1 MTSVTVHVSNIAP
14 STTEAEVS
22 SFFSFC
28 GNITALTL
36 TPASGA
42 PGAPQSATI
51 TFSTPAAAST
61 AVLLDGTALNKE
73 TPPLHVTVAPSID
86 EIAGS
91 HVADHDP
98 ADHPGDS
105 DVPQDAKPRSAVLAE
120 YLANGYVIGDAA
132 LQRGIEL
139 DHKHGLSTRFAGYLN
154 KLDARL
160 HASDR
165 ARSAGAQYQ
174 LSRRATDA
182 QQSLSRYFENATGS
196 PFGRKVRD
204 FYLTGEKQVLDIHTE
219 ARRLADLKKA
229 KASSRADDRRCT
241 CDPGAAADGTCQ
253 CDPGRCDCDGC
264 KKGAAAAAATAT
276 TAAAA
281 TATTAAA
288 APPPAYPDEKATM
301 YA

>member
-1 MTSVTVHVSNIAP
+1 MASVTVHVSNIAP
-14 STTEAEVS
+14 STTEAELS

-28 GNITALTL
+28 GNITALAL

-51 TFSTPAAAST
+51 TFNTPAAAST
-61 AVLLDGTALNKE
+61 AVLLDGTALSKE
-73 TPPLHVTVAPSID
+73 MPPLHVTAAPSID

-91 HVADHDP
+91 HVVDHDP
-98 ADHPGDS
+98 ADHPQHSADI
-105 DVPQDAKPRSAVLAE
+105 PQDAKPRSAVLAE
-120 YLANGYVIGDAA
+120 YLASGYVIGDAA

-139 DHKHGLSTRFAGYLN
+139 DTKHGLSARFAGYLH

-165 ARSAGAQYQ
+165 ARSAEAQYQ
-174 LSRRATDA
+174 IGRRATDA
-182 QQSLSRYFENATGS
+182 QHSLSRYFENAAGS
-196 PFGRKVRD
+196 PLGRKVRG
-204 FYLTGEKQVLDIHTE
+204 FYLTGEKQVLDIHNE
-219 ARRLADLKKA
+219 ARRLAELKKA
-229 KASSRADDRRCT
+229 RASSGADDHRCT
-241 CDPGAAADGTCQ
+241 CDPGAAADGTCN
-253 CDPGRCDCDGC
+253 CEPGRCDCDGC
-264 KKGAAAAAATAT
+264 KKKTAAAAST

-281 TATTAAA
+281 PSTTAAA